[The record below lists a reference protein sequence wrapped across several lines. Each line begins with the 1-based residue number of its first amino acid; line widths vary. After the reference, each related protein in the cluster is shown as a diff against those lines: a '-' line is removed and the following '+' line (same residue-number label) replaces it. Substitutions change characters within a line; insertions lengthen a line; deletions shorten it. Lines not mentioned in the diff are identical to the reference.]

1 MDNALAVAEA
11 SALLRELIVTRALLL
26 IKRRRLST
34 QGRSVGV
41 GPDGKDGIVVIGLI
55 VGVGIGNGVRPPS
68 PTFFGS
74 SPTLLLMAT
83 LELPCGQTRIDPGWS
98 GSTREAD
105 EPLLARHPRA

>member
-11 SALLRELIVTRALLL
+11 SAPLSELIVTRALLL

-34 QGRSVGV
+34 QGTPVDV
-41 GPDGKDGIVVIGLI
+41 GPDGKDVVVVIGLI
-55 VGVGIGNGVRPPS
+55 VDVGIGNGVRPPS
-68 PTFFGS
+68 PTFVGS
-74 SPTLLLMAT
+74 SPTLLLIAT

-98 GSTREAD
+98 GSTLAAD